1 MARVLVVSDLW
12 PPFPGGAERL
22 MFNLGR
28 DLLRRGHHV
37 EVLTGYGPALEYDGP
52 RVLVRAI
59 GVRDDHALGAAIV
72 QATVHETKP
81 DVLLVH
87 HFYAHEFHDELVA
100 TGLPIVHV
108 VLNGERL
115 PEAALA
121 VFISEWIAA
130 RCGWRHGDLV
140 ITPPAMADVVADT
153 HGDAIGMVKPLPHK
167 GIDLVYRIA
176 AELPDRQF
184 VVLRGEW
191 QTLEDIRPMPNVEF
205 MEPVVHMADFY
216 ARCRLVLMPSLSE
229 DAGTVAQEAT
239 MNGLVCIS
247 SNVGGLAETNRG
259 GLQFDPGDL
268 GSWVAAIRAMDTPDL
283 YDSVVQA
290 QCLHLM
296 AADHPAKLAHLSDR
310 IGALA

>member
-1 MARVLVVSDLW
+1 MAAVLVVSDLW

-28 DLLRRGHHV
+28 DLMRRGHTVHV
-37 EVLTGYGPALEYDGP
+37 VTGYGPALQYDGP
-52 RVLVRAI
+52 PVTALDI
-59 GVRDDHALGAAIV
+59 GVRDDHAQGAGQLADVI
-72 QATVHETKP
+72 ALAEP

-87 HFYAHEFHDELVA
+87 HFYAHEFHAELVA
-100 TGLPIVHV
+100 TGIPIVHV
-108 VLNGERL
+108 VLNGERM

-130 RCGWRHGDLV
+130 RCGWVHGDLV
-140 ITPPAMADVVADT
+140 ITPPAMSDVVADT

-167 GIDLVYRIA
+167 GIDLLYQIA
-176 AELPDRQF
+176 AALPERQF

-191 QTLEDIRPMPNVEF
+191 QTLEDIRPMPNIEF

-216 ARCRLVLMPSLSE
+216 ARCRLVLMPSRSE

-239 MNGLVCIS
+239 LNGLVCIS

-259 GLQFDPGDL
+259 GLQLDPDDL
-268 GSWVAAIRAMDTPDL
+268 GGWVAAIRGMDAPDL
-283 YDSVVQA
+283 YDSAVQA
-290 QCLHLM
+290 QCLNLM

-310 IGALA
+310 IGAMA